1 MRGNEDFEQLTAG
14 QLFSRFMA
22 RAKAEDRVVV
32 QPRMGFASPEKMKMG
47 LARTKSSGTD
57 CIGTI
62 TLDAYT
68 RTGDYES
75 PLVCLARGEDLNGY
89 PIVSHPVETTRNVL
103 DGVLDASFPV
113 QVRHGTPNPYRLFQR
128 MLELGLN
135 ATEGGPVSY
144 ALPYGRVSLEEAV
157 PAWKAACRLLAE
169 ESDSPHM
176 ESFGGCLL
184 GQLCPPSMLIAM
196 TLLECLFFRENGIRS
211 VSLSFSQGPS
221 FVQDLAAL
229 RALREL
235 AERHLSGMQW
245 HIVVYNYMGFFP
257 RTENGAEM
265 LIRDSA
271 VLTREARCGRLI
283 VKTKAEGHGIP
294 SIEENVEALQLA
306 SAAIRSAPRP
316 QVCAADEQSCHE
328 EIKSEVEALLEAT
341 LNLSPEIG
349 DALLRAF
356 RVGILDVP
364 YCLHSNNLRRAQ
376 AFIDREGMLRWH
388 SLGNLPL
395 PKTAHRQEGLRTEPT
410 SAELLRQLRYVAD
423 RYDGAVRREYP

>member
-1 MRGNEDFEQLTAG
+1 
-14 QLFSRFMA
+14 
-22 RAKAEDRVVV
+22 
-32 QPRMGFASPEKMKMG
+32 MG
-47 LARTKSSGTD
+47 LVRTKNSGTD

-68 RTGDYES
+68 RTGDYKA
-75 PLVCLARGEDLNGY
+75 PLACLARGEDLNGY
-89 PIVSHPVETTRNVL
+89 PIVSHPVETTRRIL
-103 DGVLDASFPV
+103 AGVLDASFPV

-144 ALPYGRVSLEEAV
+144 ALPYGRVSLEEAI
-157 PAWKAACRLLAE
+157 PAWEAACRLLAE
-169 ESDSPHM
+169 ESDAPHM

-196 TLLECLFFRENGIRS
+196 TLLECLFFKENGIRS

-229 RALREL
+229 RTLREL
-235 AERHLSGMQW
+235 AERHLSDLQW
-245 HIVVYNYMGFFP
+245 HIVVYSYMGFFP

-271 VLTREARCGRLI
+271 VLTREARADRLI

-294 SIEENVEALQLA
+294 SIEENIDALQLA

-316 QVCAADEQSCHE
+316 SVCADDERSCHE
-328 EIKSEVEALLEAT
+328 EIKSEAEALLEAT
-341 LNLSPEIG
+341 LNLSPTVG
-349 DALLRAF
+349 DSLLRAF
-356 RVGILDVP
+356 RAGILDVP

-376 AFIDREGMLRWH
+376 AFIDREGKLRWC
-388 SLGNLPL
+388 SLGKLPL
-395 PKTAHRQEGLRTEPT
+395 PNAARQRASLGAKPT
-410 SAELLRQLRYVAD
+410 SAEFLRQLRYVAD
-423 RYDGAVRREYP
+423 RYDVPVRLEHS